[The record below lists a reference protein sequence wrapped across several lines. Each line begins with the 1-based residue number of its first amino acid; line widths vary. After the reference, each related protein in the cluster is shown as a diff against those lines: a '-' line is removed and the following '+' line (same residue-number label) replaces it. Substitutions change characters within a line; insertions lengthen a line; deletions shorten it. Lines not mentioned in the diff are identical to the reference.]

1 MQGAETIRAIRALD
15 ISALIV
21 GSSGNDLRAEH
32 LAAGADLFW
41 RKPTPQP
48 ASMAQQLRS
57 RLPLPTA
64 WRVLLADDNSTVAFI
79 MQRKLGL
86 ALPRA
91 EVTVVSSG
99 KAATAAIA
107 AEPYDLL
114 VLDNDMGDGVMGTD
128 VSRLARA
135 AESLS
140 LDAVVVGFSRNSME
154 AEFLEAGCD
163 AVWSKSINADE
174 IKASLLET
182 LRVPRA
188 ATMSS
193 TAGTLAAAE
202 EPLIVVAPVA
212 TVRPHGLQKVYDTH
226 GAEGYDTITTM
237 FSEQAKVEVAELR
250 AHMAAGSWGAAQ
262 SLAHKMKGATCMLG
276 LDDCAAK
283 AAKLEAALKRVVAD
297 PGTVS
302 AATEARVQSAAFGA
316 SIEVVVAALD
326 QQA

>member
-1 MQGAETIRAIRALD
+1 MQGAEAIRAIRALG

-86 ALPRA
+86 ALPGA

-107 AEPYDLL
+107 ADPYDLF

-128 VSRLARA
+128 VSRLSRA

-140 LDAVVVGFSRNSME
+140 LDAVVVGFSGNSME

-188 ATMSS
+188 ATTSP
-193 TAGTLAAAE
+193 TAGALA
-202 EPLIVVAPVA
+202 VA
-212 TVRPHGLQKVYDTH
+212 TVRPHGLQNVYDTH
-226 GAEGYDTITTM
+226 GAEGYDMITTM
-237 FSEQAKVEVAELR
+237 FSEQAKVEITELR
-250 AHMAAGSWGAAQ
+250 AHMAAGSWGVAQ

-283 AAKLEAALKRVVAD
+283 AARLEAALKRVVVD

-302 AATEARVQSAAFGA
+302 AATEARAQSAAFGA
-316 SIEVVVAALD
+316 SIEAVVAALD